1 MNTSRDKILGK
12 RDLLIAYL
20 VSMKYTGRA
29 RAIFR
34 RRLEAILRAYNPECS
49 AILIEDFAFGRMVDE
64 NCSEEKLKEIKE
76 ITGIDLSE
84 NSDAPYL
91 TDYARRKSMFHSLLM
106 YRVQVE
112 EIRKAFRGVL
122 ECSIGFNDGIMH
134 SENVNKEILSL
145 VADKVDRVI
154 CLLLGDKYDE
164 PVSLSDLISL
174 YGYPSFSAQKIRQ
187 MIIEDMAID

>member
-1 MNTSRDKILGK
+1 MNTFRDKILGK

-29 RAIFR
+29 RAIFHR
-34 RRLEAILRAYNPECS
+34 RFEAILRAYNPECS
-49 AILIEDFAFGRMVDE
+49 TILMDDFVFGRMIDE

-84 NSDAPYL
+84 NSEDPYL
-91 TDYARRKSMFHSLLM
+91 TDYPRRISMFHSLLK

-112 EIRKAFRGVL
+112 EIRKVFSGVL

-134 SENVNKEILSL
+134 SENVN
-145 VADKVDRVI
+145 
-154 CLLLGDKYDE
+154 
-164 PVSLSDLISL
+164 
-174 YGYPSFSAQKIRQ
+174 
-187 MIIEDMAID
+187 

>member
-1 MNTSRDKILGK
+1 MNTFGDKILGK

-29 RAIFR
+29 RAIFHR
-34 RRLEAILRAYNPECS
+34 RFEAILRAYNPECS
-49 AILIEDFAFGRMVDE
+49 TILMDDFVFGRMVDE

-84 NSDAPYL
+84 NSEEPYL
-91 TDYARRKSMFHSLLM
+91 TDYPRRISMFHSLLK

-112 EIRKAFRGVL
+112 EIRKVFSGVM
-122 ECSIGFNDGIMH
+122 ECSIGFNDGIKH

-174 YGYPSFSAQKIRQ
+174 YGYPSISAQKIRQ
-187 MIIEDMAID
+187 MIIEDMAD